1 MRLAI
6 DIGGTF
12 TDLVLEHGNELLTK
26 KVLTSISQPELAVI
40 EGVSELL
47 EENNIKASDIKMII
61 HGTTLATNAVIER
74 KGAKT
79 CFITTSGF
87 RDVLDI
93 GYESRFDQYDILI
106 DKTMSLVPRKHR
118 YVIDERTDVNGSI
131 ITSIDKGQFYNLITK
146 IKNEKFESIAVGFL
160 HSYAN
165 PENEKI
171 LKTFLT
177 NELPDVEVSVSSDV
191 CPEIRE
197 YERFTTTVVNAYIK
211 PLMSNYLKK
220 LDQKLLNSGFN
231 CPLLLMT
238 SGGTLTNISSAC
250 NNPVRLVES
259 GPAGGAILATSIA
272 EDMNLSKVISFDMGG
287 TTAKITIIEN
297 KKAIKA
303 REFEVDRKAR
313 FKKGSGYPLR
323 IPVIEMVEIG
333 AGGGSIARVNKLEQ
347 IITGPDSAGSF
358 PGPACYSNGGSMP
371 TITDADLVIGKINP
385 DNFAGGKIKLSKQLA
400 DIAIT
405 ENIVKFVN
413 IDTNIAALA
422 ISEIVDETMSNA
434 ARVHTVEQG
443 HETSNRTLIAFG
455 GAAPLHI
462 ARVAEKLRV
471 SNIIIPTNASVGSAV
486 GFLKAPVGY
495 EVVKSLRMLLNR
507 FETDKVNDLLEKMK
521 NEAQSVIQSETGS
534 VKFVEERF
542 AFMRYAGQGHEIKVQ
557 VDNNL
562 LTQSDISKIKS
573 SFEKKYEKLYS
584 RILPNADIEILTWS
598 LSLSIKNEKLNSFQK
613 LNSYKKIKEQSLVD
627 IVDYDS
633 SKKIKV
639 PYFERASLKPGD
651 IIEGH
656 CIISEEQTIKYANIN
671 FWRGIAKERSYN
683 YHHRKLYRLMEGN
696 TCAIQAQVKDV
707 MLDTLD
713 CLV

>member
-12 TDLVLEHGNELLTK
+12 TDIVLENQNNLITK
-26 KVLTSISQPELAVI
+26 KVLTSIAQPEVAVI
-40 EGVSELL
+40 EGISELL
-47 EENNIKASDIKMII
+47 DENNITSSEIKMII

-79 CFITTSGF
+79 CFITTEGF

-106 DKTMSLVPRKHR
+106 EKTMSLVPRKHR
-118 YVIDERTDVNGSI
+118 FVIKERTDVNGNILEPINTETFS
-131 ITSIDKGQFYNLITK
+131 NLVHK
-146 IKNEKFESIAVGFL
+146 IKEEGCKSVGIGFL

-165 PENEKI
+165 SENENI
-171 LKTFLT
+171 LRNHLLE
-177 NELPDVEVSVSSDV
+177 NLPGVEVSISSDV

-211 PLMSNYLKK
+211 PLMASYLKK
-220 LDQKLLNSGFN
+220 LDNELKIKGFD

-238 SGGTLTNISSAC
+238 SGGTLTNIESAC

-272 EDMNLSKVISFDMGG
+272 DDLNLNKVISFDMGG

-313 FKKGSGYPLR
+313 FKKGSGLPLR

-347 IITGPDSAGSF
+347 IITGPDSAGSY
-358 PGPACYSNGGSMP
+358 PGPACYNNGGERP

-385 DNFAGGKIKLSKQLA
+385 DNFAGGKISLSKDLA
-400 DIAIT
+400 NKAIKKNIS
-405 ENIVKFVN
+405 EIVKMDN
-413 IDTNIAALA
+413 ETAALA

-471 SNIIIPTNASVGSAV
+471 NSVIIPTNASVGSAV

-495 EVVKSLRMLLNR
+495 EVVKSLRMLLNV
-507 FETDKVNDLLEKMK
+507 FQAEKVNELLKKMR
-521 NEAQSVIQSETGS
+521 NEAEKIIQNTSTKVS
-534 VKFVEERF
+534 FVEERY
-542 AFMRYAGQGHEIKVQ
+542 AFMRYAGQGHEIKVAI
-557 VDNNL
+557 DN
-562 LTQSDISKIKS
+562 SDLSNEHSAKIKS
-573 SFEKKYEKLYS
+573 SFEEQYEKLYS

-598 LSLSIKNEKLNSFQK
+598 LSLSIANEEKTSFENIK
-613 LNSYKKIKEQSLVD
+613 SFNKIKENKLVD
-627 IVDYDS
+627 FVDYERNE
-633 SKKIKV
+633 KIKI
-639 PYFERASLKPGD
+639 PYFERSELKPGD
-651 IIEGH
+651 IINGQ
-656 CIISEEQTIKYANIN
+656 CIISEDQTTIVVSKNFNTKVLSNNFLQMESIN
-671 FWRGIAKERSYN
+671 
-683 YHHRKLYRLMEGN
+683 H
-696 TCAIQAQVKDV
+696 D
-707 MLDTLD
+707 
-713 CLV
+713 

>member
-12 TDLVLEHGNELLTK
+12 TDIVLENQNNLITK
-26 KVLTSISQPELAVI
+26 KVLTSIAKPEVAVI

-47 EENNIKASDIKMII
+47 DENNITSSEIKMII

-79 CFITTSGF
+79 CFITTEGF

-106 DKTMSLVPRKHR
+106 EKTMSLVPRKHR
-118 YVIDERTDVNGSI
+118 FVIKERTDVNGTILEPINTETFS
-131 ITSIDKGQFYNLITK
+131 NLVQK
-146 IKNEKFESIAVGFL
+146 IKEEGFKSVGIGFL

-165 PENEKI
+165 SENENI
-171 LKTFLT
+171 LRNYLLE
-177 NELPDVEVSVSSDV
+177 NLPGVEVSISSDV

-211 PLMSNYLKK
+211 PLMANYLKK
-220 LDQKLLNSGFN
+220 LDNELKIKGFD

-238 SGGTLTNISSAC
+238 SGGTLTNIESAC

-272 EDMNLSKVISFDMGG
+272 DDLNLNKVISFDMGG

-313 FKKGSGYPLR
+313 FKKGSGLPLR

-358 PGPACYSNGGSMP
+358 PGPACYDNGGERP

-385 DNFAGGKIKLSKQLA
+385 DNFAGGKISLSKDLA
-400 DIAIT
+400 NKAIKKNIS
-405 ENIVKFVN
+405 EIVKMDN
-413 IDTNIAALA
+413 ETAALA

-471 SNIIIPTNASVGSAV
+471 NSVIIPTNASVGSAV

-495 EVVKSLRMLLNR
+495 EVVKSLRMLLNV
-507 FETDKVNDLLEKMK
+507 FQAEKVNELLKKMR
-521 NEAQSVIQSETGS
+521 NEAEKIIQNTSGKVS
-534 VKFVEERF
+534 FVEERY
-542 AFMRYAGQGHEIKVQ
+542 AFMRYAGQGHEIKVAI
-557 VDNNL
+557 DNADLSNYH
-562 LTQSDISKIKS
+562 SAKIKS
-573 SFEKKYEKLYS
+573 SFEEQYEKLYS

-598 LSLSIKNEKLNSFQK
+598 LSLSIANEEKKSFKNLKSF
-613 LNSYKKIKEQSLVD
+613 NKIKESKLVD
-627 IVDYDS
+627 FVDDERNE
-633 SKKIKV
+633 KIKI
-639 PYFERASLKPGD
+639 PYFERSELKPGD
-651 IIEGH
+651 IISGQ
-656 CIISEEQTIKYANIN
+656 CIISEDQTTVVVSKNFNTKVLSNNFLQMESIN
-671 FWRGIAKERSYN
+671 
-683 YHHRKLYRLMEGN
+683 H
-696 TCAIQAQVKDV
+696 D
-707 MLDTLD
+707 
-713 CLV
+713 

>member
-12 TDLVLEHGNELLTK
+12 TDIVLENQNNLITK
-26 KVLTSISQPELAVI
+26 KVLTSIANPEVAVI

-47 EENNIKASDIKMII
+47 DENNITSSEIKMII

-79 CFITTSGF
+79 CFITTEGF

-106 DKTMSLVPRKHR
+106 EKTMSLVPRKHR
-118 YVIDERTDVNGSI
+118 FVIKERTDVNGTILEPINTETFS
-131 ITSIDKGQFYNLITK
+131 NLVQK
-146 IKNEKFESIAVGFL
+146 IKEEGFKSVGIGFL

-165 PENEKI
+165 SKNENI
-171 LKTFLT
+171 LRNYLLE
-177 NELPDVEVSVSSDV
+177 NLPGVEVSISSDV

-211 PLMSNYLKK
+211 PLMANYLKK
-220 LDQKLLNSGFN
+220 LDNELKIKGFD

-238 SGGTLTNISSAC
+238 SGGTLTNIESAC

-272 EDMNLSKVISFDMGG
+272 DDLNLNKVISFDMGG

-313 FKKGSGYPLR
+313 FKKGSGLPLR

-358 PGPACYSNGGSMP
+358 PGPACYDNGGERP

-385 DNFAGGKIKLSKQLA
+385 DNFAGGKISLSKDLA
-400 DIAIT
+400 NKAIKKNIS
-405 ENIVKFVN
+405 EIVKMDN
-413 IDTNIAALA
+413 ETAALA

-471 SNIIIPTNASVGSAV
+471 NSVIIPTNASVGSAV

-495 EVVKSLRMLLNR
+495 EVVKSLRMLLNV
-507 FETDKVNDLLEKMK
+507 FQAEKVNELLKKMR
-521 NEAQSVIQSETGS
+521 NEAEKIIQNTSGKVS
-534 VKFVEERF
+534 FVEERY
-542 AFMRYAGQGHEIKVQ
+542 AFMRYAGQGHEIKVAI
-557 VDNNL
+557 DNADLSNEH
-562 LTQSDISKIKS
+562 SAKIKS
-573 SFEKKYEKLYS
+573 SFEEQYEKLYS
-584 RILPNADIEILTWS
+584 RVLPNADIEILTWS
-598 LSLSIKNEKLNSFQK
+598 LSISIANEEKKSFKNLKSF
-613 LNSYKKIKEQSLVD
+613 NKIKESKLVD
-627 IVDYDS
+627 FVDYERNE
-633 SKKIKV
+633 KIKI
-639 PYFERASLKPGD
+639 PYFERSELKPGD
-651 IIEGH
+651 IISGQ
-656 CIISEEQTIKYANIN
+656 CIISEDQTTVVVSKNFNTKVLSNNFLQMESIN
-671 FWRGIAKERSYN
+671 
-683 YHHRKLYRLMEGN
+683 H
-696 TCAIQAQVKDV
+696 D
-707 MLDTLD
+707 
-713 CLV
+713 

>member
-1 MRLAI
+1 MRLAV

-12 TDLVLEHGNELLTK
+12 TDLVLETGNDLLTK

-61 HGTTLATNAVIER
+61 HGTTLATNAVIEK

-131 ITSIDKGQFYNLITK
+131 ITSIDKDQFYNLINK
-146 IKNEKFESIAVGFL
+146 IKNENFESIAVGFL

-171 LKTFLT
+171 LKAFLT
-177 NELPDVEVSVSSDV
+177 KELPDVEVSVSSDV

-272 EDMNLSKVISFDMGG
+272 EDMNLNKVISFDMGG

-400 DIAIT
+400 DKAIT

-471 SNIIIPTNASVGSAV
+471 SNVIIPTNASVGSAV

-521 NEAQSVIQSETGS
+521 NEAQGIIQSETGS
-534 VKFVEERF
+534 MKFVEERF

-562 LTQSDISKIKS
+562 LTQSDISKIKT

-598 LSLSIKNEKLNSFQK
+598 LSLSIKNEKFNSFQEI
-613 LNSYKKIKEQSLVD
+613 NSYKKINEQSLVD

-633 SKKIKV
+633 GKKIKV
-639 PYFERASLKPGD
+639 PYFERDSLKPGD
-651 IIEGH
+651 IIKGH
-656 CIISEEQTIKYANIN
+656 CIISEEQTTIVVSNKFNTKVLSNN
-671 FWRGIAKERSYN
+671 F
-683 YHHRKLYRLMEGN
+683 LQMEFTN
-696 TCAIQAQVKDV
+696 DE
-707 MLDTLD
+707 
-713 CLV
+713 

>member
-12 TDLVLEHGNELLTK
+12 TDIVLENQNNLVTK
-26 KVLTSISQPELAVI
+26 KVLTSIAQPEVAVI

-47 EENNIKASDIKMII
+47 DENNITSSEIKMII

-79 CFITTSGF
+79 CFITTEGF

-106 DKTMSLVPRKHR
+106 EKTMSLVPRKHR
-118 YVIDERTDVNGSI
+118 FVIKERTDVNGNILEPINTETFS
-131 ITSIDKGQFYNLITK
+131 NLVQK
-146 IKNEKFESIAVGFL
+146 IKEEGFKSVGIGFL

-165 PENEKI
+165 TENENI
-171 LKTFLT
+171 LRNHLLE
-177 NELPDVEVSVSSDV
+177 NLPGVEVSISSDV

-211 PLMSNYLKK
+211 PLMASYLKK
-220 LDQKLLNSGFN
+220 LDNELKIKGFD

-238 SGGTLTNISSAC
+238 SGGTLTNIESAC

-272 EDMNLSKVISFDMGG
+272 DDLNLNKVISFDMGG

-313 FKKGSGYPLR
+313 FKKGSGLPLR

-347 IITGPDSAGSF
+347 IITGPDSAGSY
-358 PGPACYSNGGSMP
+358 PGPACYNNGGERP

-385 DNFAGGKIKLSKQLA
+385 DNFAGGKISLSKDLA
-400 DIAIT
+400 NKAIKK
-405 ENIVKFVN
+405 NISDIVKMDN
-413 IDTNIAALA
+413 ETAALA

-471 SNIIIPTNASVGSAV
+471 NSVIIPTNASVGSAV

-495 EVVKSLRMLLNR
+495 EVVKSLRMLLNV
-507 FETDKVNDLLEKMK
+507 FQAEKVNELLKKMR
-521 NEAQSVIQSETGS
+521 NEAEKIIQNTSTKVS
-534 VKFVEERF
+534 FVEERY
-542 AFMRYAGQGHEIKVQ
+542 AFMRYAGQGHEIKVAI
-557 VDNNL
+557 DN
-562 LTQSDISKIKS
+562 SDLSNEHSAKIKS
-573 SFEKKYEKLYS
+573 SFEEQYEKLYS

-598 LSLSIKNEKLNSFQK
+598 LSLSIANEEKTSFKNIKSF
-613 LNSYKKIKEQSLVD
+613 NKIKESKLVD
-627 IVDYDS
+627 FVDYERNE
-633 SKKIKV
+633 KIKI
-639 PYFERASLKPGD
+639 PYFERSELKPGD
-651 IIEGH
+651 IINGQ
-656 CIISEEQTIKYANIN
+656 CIISEDQTTIVVSKNFNTKILSNNFLQMESIN
-671 FWRGIAKERSYN
+671 
-683 YHHRKLYRLMEGN
+683 H
-696 TCAIQAQVKDV
+696 D
-707 MLDTLD
+707 
-713 CLV
+713 

>member
-12 TDLVLEHGNELLTK
+12 TDLVLETGNDLLTK

-131 ITSIDKGQFYNLITK
+131 ITSIDKDQFSNLITK
-146 IKNEKFESIAVGFL
+146 IKNENFESIAVGFL

-165 PENEKI
+165 PDNEKI
-171 LKTFLT
+171 LKAFLT
-177 NELPDVEVSVSSDV
+177 KELPDVEVSISSDV

-259 GPAGGAILATSIA
+259 GPAGGAILATTIA
-272 EDMNLSKVISFDMGG
+272 EDMNLNKVISFDMGG

-400 DIAIT
+400 DKAIT

-521 NEAQSVIQSETGS
+521 NEAQSIIQSETGS
-534 VKFVEERF
+534 IKFVEERF

-562 LTQSDISKIKS
+562 LTQSDISKIKT

-598 LSLSIKNEKLNSFQK
+598 LSLSIKNEKFSSFQK
-613 LNSYKKIKEQSLVD
+613 INSYKKIKEQSLID

-639 PYFERASLKPGD
+639 PYFERDSLKPGD
-651 IIEGH
+651 IIKGH
-656 CIISEEQTIKYANIN
+656 CIISEEQTTIVVSNKFNTKVLSNN
-671 FWRGIAKERSYN
+671 F
-683 YHHRKLYRLMEGN
+683 LQMEYTN
-696 TCAIQAQVKDV
+696 DE
-707 MLDTLD
+707 
-713 CLV
+713 

>member
-12 TDLVLEHGNELLTK
+12 TDIVLENQNNLITK
-26 KVLTSISQPELAVI
+26 KVLTSIAQPEVAVI
-40 EGVSELL
+40 EGISELL
-47 EENNIKASDIKMII
+47 DENNITSSEIKMII

-79 CFITTSGF
+79 CFITTEGF

-106 DKTMSLVPRKHR
+106 EKTMSLVPRKHR
-118 YVIDERTDVNGSI
+118 FVIKERTDVNGNILEPINTETFS
-131 ITSIDKGQFYNLITK
+131 NLVHK
-146 IKNEKFESIAVGFL
+146 IKEEGFKSVGIGFL

-165 PENEKI
+165 SENENI
-171 LKTFLT
+171 LRNHLLE
-177 NELPDVEVSVSSDV
+177 NLPGVEVSISSDV

-211 PLMSNYLKK
+211 PLMASYLKK
-220 LDQKLLNSGFN
+220 LDNELKIKGFD

-238 SGGTLTNISSAC
+238 SGGTLTNIESAC

-272 EDMNLSKVISFDMGG
+272 DDLNLNKVISFDMGG

-313 FKKGSGYPLR
+313 FKKGSGFPLR

-347 IITGPDSAGSF
+347 IITGPDSAGSY
-358 PGPACYSNGGSMP
+358 PGPACYNNGGERP

-385 DNFAGGKIKLSKQLA
+385 DNFAGGKISLSKDLA
-400 DIAIT
+400 NKAIKKNIS
-405 ENIVKFVN
+405 EIVKMDN
-413 IDTNIAALA
+413 ETAALA

-471 SNIIIPTNASVGSAV
+471 NSVIIPTNASVGSAV

-495 EVVKSLRMLLNR
+495 EVVKSLRMLLNV
-507 FETDKVNDLLEKMK
+507 FQAEKVNELLKKMR
-521 NEAQSVIQSETGS
+521 NEAEKIIQNTSTKVS
-534 VKFVEERF
+534 FVEERY
-542 AFMRYAGQGHEIKVQ
+542 AFMRYAGQGHEIKVAI
-557 VDNNL
+557 DN
-562 LTQSDISKIKS
+562 SDLSNEHSAKIKS
-573 SFEKKYEKLYS
+573 SFEEQYEKLYS

-598 LSLSIKNEKLNSFQK
+598 LSLSIANEEKTSFENIK
-613 LNSYKKIKEQSLVD
+613 SFNKIKENKLVD
-627 IVDYDS
+627 FVDYERNE
-633 SKKIKV
+633 KIKI
-639 PYFERASLKPGD
+639 PYFERSELKPGD
-651 IIEGH
+651 IINGQ
-656 CIISEEQTIKYANIN
+656 CIISEDQTTIVVSKNFNTKVLSNNFLQMESIN
-671 FWRGIAKERSYN
+671 
-683 YHHRKLYRLMEGN
+683 H
-696 TCAIQAQVKDV
+696 D
-707 MLDTLD
+707 
-713 CLV
+713 

>member
-12 TDLVLEHGNELLTK
+12 TDIVLENQNNLITK
-26 KVLTSISQPELAVI
+26 KVLTSIAKPEVAVI

-47 EENNIKASDIKMII
+47 DENNITSSEIKMII

-79 CFITTSGF
+79 CFITTEGF

-106 DKTMSLVPRKHR
+106 EKTMSLVPRKHR
-118 YVIDERTDVNGSI
+118 FVIKERTDVNGTILEPINTETFS
-131 ITSIDKGQFYNLITK
+131 NLVQK
-146 IKNEKFESIAVGFL
+146 IKEEGFKSVGIGFL

-165 PENEKI
+165 SKNENI
-171 LKTFLT
+171 LRNYLLE
-177 NELPDVEVSVSSDV
+177 NLPGVEVSISSDV

-211 PLMSNYLKK
+211 PLMANYLKK
-220 LDQKLLNSGFN
+220 LDNELKIKGFD

-238 SGGTLTNISSAC
+238 SGGTLTNIESAC

-272 EDMNLSKVISFDMGG
+272 DDLNLNKVISFDMGG

-313 FKKGSGYPLR
+313 FKKGSGLPLR

-358 PGPACYSNGGSMP
+358 PGPACYDNGGERP

-385 DNFAGGKIKLSKQLA
+385 DNFAGGKISLSKDLA
-400 DIAIT
+400 NKAIKKNIS
-405 ENIVKFVN
+405 EIVKMDN
-413 IDTNIAALA
+413 ETAALA

-471 SNIIIPTNASVGSAV
+471 NSVIIPTNASVGSAV

-495 EVVKSLRMLLNR
+495 EVVKSLRMLLNV
-507 FETDKVNDLLEKMK
+507 FQAEKVNELLKKMR
-521 NEAQSVIQSETGS
+521 NEAEKIIQNTSGKVS
-534 VKFVEERF
+534 FVEERY
-542 AFMRYAGQGHEIKVQ
+542 AFMRYAGQGHEIKVAI
-557 VDNNL
+557 DNADLSNEH
-562 LTQSDISKIKS
+562 SAKIKS
-573 SFEKKYEKLYS
+573 SFEEQYEKLYS

-598 LSLSIKNEKLNSFQK
+598 LSLSIANEEKKSFKNLKSF
-613 LNSYKKIKEQSLVD
+613 NKIKESKLVD
-627 IVDYDS
+627 FVDYERNE
-633 SKKIKV
+633 KIKI
-639 PYFERASLKPGD
+639 PYFERSELKPGD
-651 IIEGH
+651 IISGQ
-656 CIISEEQTIKYANIN
+656 CIISEDQTTVVVSKNFNTKVLSNNFLQMESIN
-671 FWRGIAKERSYN
+671 
-683 YHHRKLYRLMEGN
+683 H
-696 TCAIQAQVKDV
+696 D
-707 MLDTLD
+707 
-713 CLV
+713 

>member
-26 KVLTSISQPELAVI
+26 KVLTSISEPELAVI

-131 ITSIDKGQFYNLITK
+131 ITSINKDQFYNLINK
-146 IKNEKFESIAVGFL
+146 IKNENFESIAVGFL

-171 LKTFLT
+171 LKAFLT

-471 SNIIIPTNASVGSAV
+471 SNVIIPTNASVGSAV

-495 EVVKSLRMLLNR
+495 EVVKSLRMLLNS

-521 NEAQSVIQSETGS
+521 NEAQSIIQSETGS
-534 VKFVEERF
+534 IKFVEERF

-562 LTQSDISKIKS
+562 LTQSDISKIKT
-573 SFEKKYEKLYS
+573 SFEKKYENLYS

-598 LSLSIKNEKLNSFQK
+598 LSLSIKNEKFNSFQK

-656 CIISEEQTIKYANIN
+656 CIISEEQTTIVVSNKFNTKVLSNN
-671 FWRGIAKERSYN
+671 F
-683 YHHRKLYRLMEGN
+683 LQMEFTN
-696 TCAIQAQVKDV
+696 DE
-707 MLDTLD
+707 
-713 CLV
+713 

>member
-385 DNFAGGKIKLSKQLA
+385 DNFAGGKIKLSKELA
-400 DIAIT
+400 DKAIT

-471 SNIIIPTNASVGSAV
+471 SNVIIPTNASVGSAV

-521 NEAQSVIQSETGS
+521 NEAQSIIQSETGS
-534 VKFVEERF
+534 IKFVEERF

-562 LTQSDISKIKS
+562 LTQSDISKIKT

-598 LSLSIKNEKLNSFQK
+598 LSLSIKNEKTNPFKK
-613 LNSYKKIKEQSLVD
+613 LNSYKKIKENSLVD

-639 PYFERASLKPGD
+639 PYFERTSLKPGD
-651 IIEGH
+651 IIKGH
-656 CIISEEQTIKYANIN
+656 CIISEEQTTIVVSNKFNTKVLSNN
-671 FWRGIAKERSYN
+671 F
-683 YHHRKLYRLMEGN
+683 LQMEYTN
-696 TCAIQAQVKDV
+696 DE
-707 MLDTLD
+707 
-713 CLV
+713 

>member
-12 TDLVLEHGNELLTK
+12 TDIVLENQNNLITK
-26 KVLTSISQPELAVI
+26 KVLTSIAQPEVAVI
-40 EGVSELL
+40 EGISELL
-47 EENNIKASDIKMII
+47 DENNITSSEIKMII

-79 CFITTSGF
+79 CFITTEGF

-106 DKTMSLVPRKHR
+106 EKTMSLVPRKHR
-118 YVIDERTDVNGSI
+118 FVIKERTDVNGNILEPINTETFS
-131 ITSIDKGQFYNLITK
+131 NLVQK
-146 IKNEKFESIAVGFL
+146 IKEEGFKSVGIGFL

-165 PENEKI
+165 TENENI
-171 LKTFLT
+171 LRNHLLE
-177 NELPDVEVSVSSDV
+177 NLPGVEVSISSDV

-211 PLMSNYLKK
+211 PLMASYLKK
-220 LDQKLLNSGFN
+220 LDNELKIKGFD

-238 SGGTLTNISSAC
+238 SGGTLTNIESAC

-272 EDMNLSKVISFDMGG
+272 DDLNLNKVISFDMGG

-313 FKKGSGYPLR
+313 FKKGSGLPLR

-347 IITGPDSAGSF
+347 IITGPDSAGSY
-358 PGPACYSNGGSMP
+358 PGPACYNNGGERP

-385 DNFAGGKIKLSKQLA
+385 DNFAGGKISLSKDLA
-400 DIAIT
+400 NKAIKKNIS
-405 ENIVKFVN
+405 EIVKMDN
-413 IDTNIAALA
+413 ETAALA

-471 SNIIIPTNASVGSAV
+471 NSVIIPTNASVGSAV

-495 EVVKSLRMLLNR
+495 EVVKSLRMLLNV
-507 FETDKVNDLLEKMK
+507 FQAEKVNELLKKMR
-521 NEAQSVIQSETGS
+521 NEAEKIIQNTSTKVS
-534 VKFVEERF
+534 FVEERY
-542 AFMRYAGQGHEIKVQ
+542 AFMRYAGQGHEIKVAI
-557 VDNNL
+557 DN
-562 LTQSDISKIKS
+562 SDLSNEHSAKIKS
-573 SFEKKYEKLYS
+573 SFEEQYEKLYS

-598 LSLSIKNEKLNSFQK
+598 LSLSIANEEKTSFENIK
-613 LNSYKKIKEQSLVD
+613 SFNKIKENKLVD
-627 IVDYDS
+627 FVDYERNE
-633 SKKIKV
+633 KIKI
-639 PYFERASLKPGD
+639 PYFERSELKPGD
-651 IIEGH
+651 IINGQ
-656 CIISEEQTIKYANIN
+656 CIISEDQTTIVVSKNFNTKVLSNNFLQMESIN
-671 FWRGIAKERSYN
+671 
-683 YHHRKLYRLMEGN
+683 H
-696 TCAIQAQVKDV
+696 D
-707 MLDTLD
+707 
-713 CLV
+713 

>member
-12 TDLVLEHGNELLTK
+12 TDIVLENQNNLITK
-26 KVLTSISQPELAVI
+26 KVLTSIAKPEVAVI

-47 EENNIKASDIKMII
+47 DENNITSSEIKMII

-79 CFITTSGF
+79 CFITTEGF

-106 DKTMSLVPRKHR
+106 EKTMSLVPRKHR
-118 YVIDERTDVNGSI
+118 FVIKERNDVNGTILEPINTETFS
-131 ITSIDKGQFYNLITK
+131 NLVQK
-146 IKNEKFESIAVGFL
+146 IKEEGFKSVGIGFL

-165 PENEKI
+165 SENENI
-171 LKTFLT
+171 LRNYLLE
-177 NELPDVEVSVSSDV
+177 NLPGVEVSISSDV

-211 PLMSNYLKK
+211 PLMANYLKK
-220 LDQKLLNSGFN
+220 LDNELKIKGFG

-238 SGGTLTNISSAC
+238 SGGTLTNIESAC

-272 EDMNLSKVISFDMGG
+272 DDLNLNKVISFDMGG

-313 FKKGSGYPLR
+313 FKKGSGLPLR

-358 PGPACYSNGGSMP
+358 PGPACYDNGGERP

-385 DNFAGGKIKLSKQLA
+385 DNFAGGKISLSKDLA
-400 DIAIT
+400 NKAIKKNIS
-405 ENIVKFVN
+405 EIVKMDN
-413 IDTNIAALA
+413 ETAALA

-471 SNIIIPTNASVGSAV
+471 NSVIIPTNASVGSAV

-495 EVVKSLRMLLNR
+495 EVVKSLRMLLNV
-507 FETDKVNDLLEKMK
+507 FQAEKVNELLKKMR
-521 NEAQSVIQSETGS
+521 NEAEKIIQNTSGKVS
-534 VKFVEERF
+534 FAEERY
-542 AFMRYAGQGHEIKVQ
+542 AFMRYAGQGHEIKVAI
-557 VDNNL
+557 DNADLSNYH
-562 LTQSDISKIKS
+562 SAKIKS
-573 SFEKKYEKLYS
+573 SFEEQYEKLYS

-598 LSLSIKNEKLNSFQK
+598 LSLSIANEEKTSFKNLKSF
-613 LNSYKKIKEQSLVD
+613 NKIKESKLVD
-627 IVDYDS
+627 FVDYERNE
-633 SKKIKV
+633 KIKI
-639 PYFERASLKPGD
+639 PYFERSELKPGD
-651 IIEGH
+651 IISGQ
-656 CIISEEQTIKYANIN
+656 CIISEDQTTVVVSKNFNTKVLSNNFLQMESIN
-671 FWRGIAKERSYN
+671 
-683 YHHRKLYRLMEGN
+683 H
-696 TCAIQAQVKDV
+696 D
-707 MLDTLD
+707 
-713 CLV
+713 

>member
-26 KVLTSISQPELAVI
+26 KVLTSISEPELAVI

-131 ITSIDKGQFYNLITK
+131 ITSIDKDQFCNLITK
-146 IKNEKFESIAVGFL
+146 IKNENFESIAVGFL

-165 PENEKI
+165 PDNEKI
-171 LKTFLT
+171 LKAFLT
-177 NELPDVEVSVSSDV
+177 KELPDVEVSISSDV

-272 EDMNLSKVISFDMGG
+272 EDMNLNKVISFDMGG

-400 DIAIT
+400 DKAIT

-471 SNIIIPTNASVGSAV
+471 SNVIIPTNASVGSAV

-521 NEAQSVIQSETGS
+521 NEAQSIIQSETGS
-534 VKFVEERF
+534 MKFVEERF

-562 LTQSDISKIKS
+562 LTQSDISKIKT

-598 LSLSIKNEKLNSFQK
+598 LSLSIKNEKFNSFQK
-613 LNSYKKIKEQSLVD
+613 INSYKKINEQSLVD

-639 PYFERASLKPGD
+639 PYFERDSLKPGD
-651 IIEGH
+651 IIKGH
-656 CIISEEQTIKYANIN
+656 CIISEEQTTIVVSNKFNTKVLSNN
-671 FWRGIAKERSYN
+671 F
-683 YHHRKLYRLMEGN
+683 LQMEYTN
-696 TCAIQAQVKDV
+696 DE
-707 MLDTLD
+707 
-713 CLV
+713 

>member
-12 TDLVLEHGNELLTK
+12 TDLVLETGNDLLTK

-131 ITSIDKGQFYNLITK
+131 ITSIYNDQFCNLITK
-146 IKNEKFESIAVGFL
+146 IKNENFESIAVCFL

-165 PENEKI
+165 PDNEKI
-171 LKTFLT
+171 LKAFLT
-177 NELPDVEVSVSSDV
+177 KELPDVEVSISSDV

-272 EDMNLSKVISFDMGG
+272 EDMNLNKVISFDMGG

-400 DIAIT
+400 DKAIT

-413 IDTNIAALA
+413 IDTNVAALA

-471 SNIIIPTNASVGSAV
+471 SNVIIPTNASVGSAV

-521 NEAQSVIQSETGS
+521 NEAQSIIQSETGS
-534 VKFVEERF
+534 MKFVEERF

-562 LTQSDISKIKS
+562 LTQSDISKIKT

-598 LSLSIKNEKLNSFQK
+598 LSLSIKNEKFNSFQEI
-613 LNSYKKIKEQSLVD
+613 NSYKKINEQSLVD

-639 PYFERASLKPGD
+639 PYFERDSLKPGD
-651 IIEGH
+651 IIKGH
-656 CIISEEQTIKYANIN
+656 CIISEEQTTIVVSNKFNTKVLSNN
-671 FWRGIAKERSYN
+671 F
-683 YHHRKLYRLMEGN
+683 LQMEYTN
-696 TCAIQAQVKDV
+696 DE
-707 MLDTLD
+707 
-713 CLV
+713 

>member
-118 YVIDERTDVNGSI
+118 YVIDERTDVNGLI
-131 ITSIDKGQFYNLITK
+131 ITSIDKDQLCNLITK
-146 IKNEKFESIAVGFL
+146 IKNENFESIAVGFL

-165 PENEKI
+165 PENEKF
-171 LKTFLT
+171 LKAFLT
-177 NELPDVEVSVSSDV
+177 KELPDVEVSISSDV

-272 EDMNLSKVISFDMGG
+272 EDMNLNKVISFDMGG

-400 DIAIT
+400 DKAIT

-471 SNIIIPTNASVGSAV
+471 SSVIIPTNASVGSAV

-521 NEAQSVIQSETGS
+521 NEAQSIIQSETGS
-534 VKFVEERF
+534 MKFVEERF

-562 LTQSDISKIKS
+562 LTQSDISKIKT

-598 LSLSIKNEKLNSFQK
+598 LSLSIKNEKFNSFQEI
-613 LNSYKKIKEQSLVD
+613 NSYKKINEQSLVD

-639 PYFERASLKPGD
+639 PYFERDSLKPGD
-651 IIEGH
+651 IIKGH
-656 CIISEEQTIKYANIN
+656 CIISEEQTTIVVSNKFNTKVLSNN
-671 FWRGIAKERSYN
+671 F
-683 YHHRKLYRLMEGN
+683 LQMEYTN
-696 TCAIQAQVKDV
+696 DE
-707 MLDTLD
+707 
-713 CLV
+713 

>member
-12 TDLVLEHGNELLTK
+12 TDIVLENQNNLITK
-26 KVLTSISQPELAVI
+26 KVLTSIAQPEVAVI
-40 EGVSELL
+40 EGISELL
-47 EENNIKASDIKMII
+47 DENNITSSEIKMII

-79 CFITTSGF
+79 CFITTEGF

-106 DKTMSLVPRKHR
+106 EKTMSLVPRKHR
-118 YVIDERTDVNGSI
+118 FVIKERTDVNGTILEPINTETFS
-131 ITSIDKGQFYNLITK
+131 NLVQK
-146 IKNEKFESIAVGFL
+146 IKEEGFKSVGIGFL

-165 PENEKI
+165 SKNENI
-171 LKTFLT
+171 LRNYLLE
-177 NELPDVEVSVSSDV
+177 NLPGVEVSISSDV

-211 PLMSNYLKK
+211 PLMANYLKK
-220 LDQKLLNSGFN
+220 LDNELKIKGFD

-238 SGGTLTNISSAC
+238 SGGTLTNIESAC

-272 EDMNLSKVISFDMGG
+272 DDLNLNKVISFDMGG

-313 FKKGSGYPLR
+313 FKKGSGLPLR

-358 PGPACYSNGGSMP
+358 PGPACYDNGGERP

-385 DNFAGGKIKLSKQLA
+385 DNFAGGKISLSKDLA
-400 DIAIT
+400 NKAIKKNIS
-405 ENIVKFVN
+405 EIVKMDN
-413 IDTNIAALA
+413 ETAALA

-471 SNIIIPTNASVGSAV
+471 NSVIIPTNASVGSAV

-495 EVVKSLRMLLNR
+495 EVVKSLRMLLNV
-507 FETDKVNDLLEKMK
+507 FQAEKVNELLKKMR
-521 NEAQSVIQSETGS
+521 NEAEKIIQNTSGKIS
-534 VKFVEERF
+534 FVEERY
-542 AFMRYAGQGHEIKVQ
+542 AFMRYAGQGHEIKVAI
-557 VDNNL
+557 DNADLSNEH
-562 LTQSDISKIKS
+562 SAKIKS
-573 SFEKKYEKLYS
+573 SFEEQYEKLYS

-598 LSLSIKNEKLNSFQK
+598 LSISIANEEKKSFKNLKSF
-613 LNSYKKIKEQSLVD
+613 NKIKESKLVD
-627 IVDYDS
+627 FVDYERNE
-633 SKKIKV
+633 KIKI
-639 PYFERASLKPGD
+639 PYFERSELKPGD
-651 IIEGH
+651 IISGQ
-656 CIISEEQTIKYANIN
+656 CIISEDQTTVVVSKNFNTKVLSNNFLQMESIN
-671 FWRGIAKERSYN
+671 
-683 YHHRKLYRLMEGN
+683 H
-696 TCAIQAQVKDV
+696 D
-707 MLDTLD
+707 
-713 CLV
+713 

>member
-12 TDLVLEHGNELLTK
+12 TDLVLETGNNLLTK

-131 ITSIDKGQFYNLITK
+131 ITSIDKDQFCNLITK
-146 IKNEKFESIAVGFL
+146 IKNENFESIAVGFL

-171 LKTFLT
+171 LKAFLT
-177 NELPDVEVSVSSDV
+177 KELPDVEVSISSDV

-272 EDMNLSKVISFDMGG
+272 EDMNLNKVISFDMGG

-400 DIAIT
+400 DKAIT

-471 SNIIIPTNASVGSAV
+471 SNVIIPTNASVGSAV

-521 NEAQSVIQSETGS
+521 NEAQGIIQSETGS
-534 VKFVEERF
+534 MKFVEERF

-562 LTQSDISKIKS
+562 LTQSDISKIKT

-598 LSLSIKNEKLNSFQK
+598 LSLSIKNEKFNSFQK
-613 LNSYKKIKEQSLVD
+613 INSYKKIKEQSLVD

-639 PYFERASLKPGD
+639 PYFERDSLKPGD
-651 IIEGH
+651 IIKGH
-656 CIISEEQTIKYANIN
+656 CIISEEQTTIVVSNKFNTKVLSNN
-671 FWRGIAKERSYN
+671 F
-683 YHHRKLYRLMEGN
+683 LQMEYTN
-696 TCAIQAQVKDV
+696 DE
-707 MLDTLD
+707 
-713 CLV
+713 

>member
-26 KVLTSISQPELAVI
+26 KVLTSISEPELAVI

-131 ITSIDKGQFYNLITK
+131 ITSIDKDQFYNLITK
-146 IKNEKFESIAVGFL
+146 IKNENFESIAVGFL

-171 LKTFLT
+171 LKAFLT

-371 TITDADLVIGKINP
+371 TITDADLVIGKIDPN
-385 DNFAGGKIKLSKQLA
+385 NFAGGKIKLSKQLA
-400 DIAIT
+400 DKAIT

-471 SNIIIPTNASVGSAV
+471 SNVIIPTNASVGSAV

-495 EVVKSLRMLLNR
+495 EVVKSLRMLLNG

-521 NEAQSVIQSETGS
+521 NEAQSIIQSDTGS
-534 VKFVEERF
+534 IKFVEERF

-639 PYFERASLKPGD
+639 PYFERDFFKA
-651 IIEGH
+651 
-656 CIISEEQTIKYANIN
+656 
-671 FWRGIAKERSYN
+671 W
-683 YHHRKLYRLMEGN
+683 
-696 TCAIQAQVKDV
+696 
-707 MLDTLD
+707 
-713 CLV
+713 

>member
-12 TDLVLEHGNELLTK
+12 TDIVLENQNNLITK
-26 KVLTSISQPELAVI
+26 KVLTSIAQPEVAVI

-47 EENNIKASDIKMII
+47 DENNITSSEIKMII

-79 CFITTSGF
+79 CFITTEGF

-106 DKTMSLVPRKHR
+106 EKTMSLVPRKHR
-118 YVIDERTDVNGSI
+118 FVIKERTDVNGNILEPINTETFS
-131 ITSIDKGQFYNLITK
+131 NLVQK
-146 IKNEKFESIAVGFL
+146 IKEEGFKSVGIGFL

-165 PENEKI
+165 SENENI
-171 LKTFLT
+171 LRNHLLE
-177 NELPDVEVSVSSDV
+177 NLPGVEVSISSDV

-211 PLMSNYLKK
+211 PLMASYLKK
-220 LDQKLLNSGFN
+220 LDNELKIKGFD

-238 SGGTLTNISSAC
+238 SGGTLTNIESAC

-272 EDMNLSKVISFDMGG
+272 DDLNLNKVISFDMGG

-313 FKKGSGYPLR
+313 FKKGSGLPLR

-347 IITGPDSAGSF
+347 IITGPDSAGSY
-358 PGPACYSNGGSMP
+358 PGPACYNNGGERP

-385 DNFAGGKIKLSKQLA
+385 DNFAGGKISLSKDLA
-400 DIAIT
+400 NKAIKKNIS
-405 ENIVKFVN
+405 EIVKMDN
-413 IDTNIAALA
+413 ETAALA

-471 SNIIIPTNASVGSAV
+471 NSVIIPTNASVGSAV

-495 EVVKSLRMLLNR
+495 EVVKSLRMLLNV
-507 FETDKVNDLLEKMK
+507 FQAEKVNELLKKMR
-521 NEAQSVIQSETGS
+521 NEAEKIIQNTSTKVS
-534 VKFVEERF
+534 FVEERY
-542 AFMRYAGQGHEIKVQ
+542 AFMRYAGQGHEIKVAI
-557 VDNNL
+557 DN
-562 LTQSDISKIKS
+562 SDLSNEHSAKIKS
-573 SFEKKYEKLYS
+573 SFEEQYEKLYS

-598 LSLSIKNEKLNSFQK
+598 LSLSIANEEKTSFENIK
-613 LNSYKKIKEQSLVD
+613 SFNKIKENKLVD
-627 IVDYDS
+627 FVDYERNE
-633 SKKIKV
+633 KIKI
-639 PYFERASLKPGD
+639 PYFERSELKPGD
-651 IIEGH
+651 IINGQ
-656 CIISEEQTIKYANIN
+656 CIISEDQTTIVVSKNFNTKVLSNNFLQMESIN
-671 FWRGIAKERSYN
+671 
-683 YHHRKLYRLMEGN
+683 H
-696 TCAIQAQVKDV
+696 D
-707 MLDTLD
+707 
-713 CLV
+713 

>member
-12 TDLVLEHGNELLTK
+12 TDLVLENGNDLLTK

-131 ITSIDKGQFYNLITK
+131 ITSIDKGQFYNLINK
-146 IKNEKFESIAVGFL
+146 IKSEKFESIAVGFL

-177 NELPDVEVSVSSDV
+177 KELPDVEVSVSSDV

-272 EDMNLSKVISFDMGG
+272 EDMNLNKVISFDMGG

-400 DIAIT
+400 DKAIT

-471 SNIIIPTNASVGSAV
+471 SNVIIPTNASVGSAV

-521 NEAQSVIQSETGS
+521 NEAQSIIQSETGS
-534 VKFVEERF
+534 IKFVEERF

-562 LTQSDISKIKS
+562 LTQSDISKIKT

-656 CIISEEQTIKYANIN
+656 CIISEEQTTIVVSNKFNTKVLSNN
-671 FWRGIAKERSYN
+671 F
-683 YHHRKLYRLMEGN
+683 LQMEFTN
-696 TCAIQAQVKDV
+696 DE
-707 MLDTLD
+707 
-713 CLV
+713 

>member
-12 TDLVLEHGNELLTK
+12 TDIVLENQNNLITK
-26 KVLTSISQPELAVI
+26 KVLTSIAKPEVAVI

-47 EENNIKASDIKMII
+47 DENNITSSEIKMII

-79 CFITTSGF
+79 CFITTEGF

-106 DKTMSLVPRKHR
+106 EKTMSLVPRKHR
-118 YVIDERTDVNGSI
+118 FVIKERTDVNGTILEPINTETFS
-131 ITSIDKGQFYNLITK
+131 NLVQK
-146 IKNEKFESIAVGFL
+146 IKEEGFKSVGIGFL

-165 PENEKI
+165 SENENI
-171 LKTFLT
+171 LRNYLLE
-177 NELPDVEVSVSSDV
+177 NLPGVEVSISSDV

-211 PLMSNYLKK
+211 PLMANYLKK
-220 LDQKLLNSGFN
+220 LDNELKIKGFG

-238 SGGTLTNISSAC
+238 SGGTLTNIESAC

-272 EDMNLSKVISFDMGG
+272 DDLNLNKVISFDMGG

-313 FKKGSGYPLR
+313 FKKGSGLPLR

-358 PGPACYSNGGSMP
+358 PGPACYDNGGERP

-385 DNFAGGKIKLSKQLA
+385 DNFAGGKISLSKDLA
-400 DIAIT
+400 NKAIKKNIS
-405 ENIVKFVN
+405 EIVKMDN
-413 IDTNIAALA
+413 ETAALA

-471 SNIIIPTNASVGSAV
+471 NSVIIPTNASVGSAV

-495 EVVKSLRMLLNR
+495 EVVKSLRMLLNV
-507 FETDKVNDLLEKMK
+507 FQAEKVNELLKKMR
-521 NEAQSVIQSETGS
+521 NEAEKIIQNTSGKVS
-534 VKFVEERF
+534 FAEERY
-542 AFMRYAGQGHEIKVQ
+542 AFMRYAGQGHEIKVAI
-557 VDNNL
+557 DNADLSNYH
-562 LTQSDISKIKS
+562 SAKIKS
-573 SFEKKYEKLYS
+573 SFEEQYEKLYS

-598 LSLSIKNEKLNSFQK
+598 LSLSIANEEKTSFKNLKSF
-613 LNSYKKIKEQSLVD
+613 NKIKESKLVD
-627 IVDYDS
+627 FVDYERNE
-633 SKKIKV
+633 KIKI
-639 PYFERASLKPGD
+639 PYFERSELKPGD
-651 IIEGH
+651 IISGQ
-656 CIISEEQTIKYANIN
+656 CIISEDQTTVVVSKNFNTKVLSNNFLQMESIN
-671 FWRGIAKERSYN
+671 
-683 YHHRKLYRLMEGN
+683 H
-696 TCAIQAQVKDV
+696 D
-707 MLDTLD
+707 
-713 CLV
+713 

>member
-12 TDLVLEHGNELLTK
+12 TDIVLENQNNLITK
-26 KVLTSISQPELAVI
+26 KVLTSIAQPEVAVI
-40 EGVSELL
+40 EGISELL
-47 EENNIKASDIKMII
+47 DENNITSSEIKMII

-79 CFITTSGF
+79 CFITTEGF

-106 DKTMSLVPRKHR
+106 EKTMSLVPRKHR
-118 YVIDERTDVNGSI
+118 FVIKERTDVNGTILEPINTETFS
-131 ITSIDKGQFYNLITK
+131 NLVQK
-146 IKNEKFESIAVGFL
+146 IKEEGFKSVGIGFL

-165 PENEKI
+165 SENENI
-171 LKTFLT
+171 LRNYLLE
-177 NELPDVEVSVSSDV
+177 NLPGVEVSISSDV

-211 PLMSNYLKK
+211 PLMANYLKK
-220 LDQKLLNSGFN
+220 LDNELKIKGFD

-238 SGGTLTNISSAC
+238 SGGTLTNIESAC

-272 EDMNLSKVISFDMGG
+272 DDLNLNKVISFDMGG

-313 FKKGSGYPLR
+313 FKKGSGLPLR

-358 PGPACYSNGGSMP
+358 PGPACYDNGGGRP

-385 DNFAGGKIKLSKQLA
+385 DNFAGGKISLSKDLA
-400 DIAIT
+400 NKAIKKNIS
-405 ENIVKFVN
+405 EIVKMDN
-413 IDTNIAALA
+413 ETAALA

-471 SNIIIPTNASVGSAV
+471 NSVIIPTNASVGSAV

-495 EVVKSLRMLLNR
+495 EVVKSLRMLLNV
-507 FETDKVNDLLEKMK
+507 FQAEKVNELLKKMR
-521 NEAQSVIQSETGS
+521 NEAEKIIQNTPGKFS
-534 VKFVEERF
+534 FVEERY
-542 AFMRYAGQGHEIKVQ
+542 AFMRYAGQGHEIKVAI
-557 VDNNL
+557 DNADLSNEH
-562 LTQSDISKIKS
+562 SAKIKS
-573 SFEKKYEKLYS
+573 SFEEQYEKLYS

-598 LSLSIKNEKLNSFQK
+598 LSISIANEEKKSFKNLKSF
-613 LNSYKKIKEQSLVD
+613 NKIKESKLVD
-627 IVDYDS
+627 FVDYERNE
-633 SKKIKV
+633 KIKI
-639 PYFERASLKPGD
+639 PYFERSELKPGD
-651 IIEGH
+651 IISGQ
-656 CIISEEQTIKYANIN
+656 CIISEDQTTVVVSKNFNTKVLSNNFLQMESIN
-671 FWRGIAKERSYN
+671 
-683 YHHRKLYRLMEGN
+683 H
-696 TCAIQAQVKDV
+696 D
-707 MLDTLD
+707 
-713 CLV
+713 